1 MAAQPNKIGV
11 FDSGIGG
18 LSVLREIH
26 RLLPSC
32 PTVFV
37 ADQAHLPYGPRPVGQ
52 IRLYVQAV
60 TRFLIDQGCAVIV
73 LACNTASA
81 AALYFLRDQFPGLP
95 IVGMEPAVKPAAERS
110 RSGVIGVLSTQA
122 TADGELYRRVR
133 ERHAAGT
140 QVITVVAPELV
151 RIAEE
156 QSQYTPASQAII
168 ADYLRPLIQAQA
180 DEIVL
185 ACTHFPFIAEAIQQ
199 QVGPDAHLIDP
210 APAVARQVARVW
222 PPGLQPSSEP
232 SQYFTTASPDEL
244 QSMLHRLLGI
254 AAPVHALSWSAG
266 DTTLVA
272 TPLP

>member
-1 MAAQPNKIGV
+1 MAPQPKIGV

-26 RLLPSC
+26 RLLPNH

-37 ADQAHLPYGPRPVGQ
+37 ADQAHLPYGPRPVDQ
-52 IRLYVQAV
+52 IRQYVQAV
-60 TRFLIDQGCAVIV
+60 THFLIGQGCAVIV

-122 TADGELYRRVR
+122 TANGELYRRVR

-156 QSQYTPASQAII
+156 QSQHTPASQSII
-168 ADYLRPLIQAQA
+168 ADYLRPFIQAQA
-180 DEIVL
+180 DEVVL
-185 ACTHFPFIAEAIQQ
+185 ACTHFPFIARAVQDQ
-199 QVGPDAHLIDP
+199 LGPDVHLVDP

-222 PPGLQPSSEP
+222 PADLHPAPEP
-232 SQYFTTASPDEL
+232 ACCFTTASPQAL
-244 QSMLHRLLGI
+244 YAMLRRLLGI
-254 AAPVHALSWSAG
+254 TFPVYALSWSA
-266 DTTLVA
+266 DETTLV
-272 TPLP
+272 TPPSP